1 MLYKKTFAQRSSH
14 SKVNLIMLWS
24 VFLNVEL
31 DIHVSCKQN
40 SVCVN
45 HKSVINAEVSKVGFE
60 LNQETDS

>member
-1 MLYKKTFAQRSSH
+1 ML
-14 SKVNLIMLWS
+14 LS

-45 HKSVINAEVSKVGFE
+45 HKSVINAEVSKVGLE

>member
-1 MLYKKTFAQRSSH
+1 ML
-14 SKVNLIMLWS
+14 LS

-31 DIHVSCKQN
+31 DIYVSCKQN

-45 HKSVINAEVSKVGFE
+45 HKSVINAEVSKVGLE